1 MRGHIGRPGAVIA
14 SVLIVA
20 GLLGGCGGSGGG
32 STTTSAAQLSAAKKE
47 GEEAARERDRVAGLQ
62 RQVHRIKRMMRHN
75 HASASRQAPS
85 TATAASSPSTLST
98 EAEPVSFHA
107 PSGNVSCEVFV
118 EGATCTV
125 ASVGETFVLDP
136 GEPAT
141 IEAEAALPADYGE
154 AVGYGST
161 VAGGGSVTCEVPPSD
176 SPRGISCVDSSDG
189 HGFEASRVPDR
200 QKAY

>member
-1 MRGHIGRPGAVIA
+1 
-14 SVLIVA
+14 
-20 GLLGGCGGSGGG
+20 
-32 STTTSAAQLSAAKKE
+32 
-47 GEEAARERDRVAGLQ
+47 
-62 RQVHRIKRMMRHN
+62 MRHD
-75 HASASRQAPS
+75 HAGAAGEAPS
-85 TATAASSPSTLST
+85 TAAAAPSPSAPTA

-107 PSGNVSCEVFV
+107 PSGNVSCEVFL

-141 IEAEAALPADYGE
+141 IEAEAALPPGYGE

-176 SPRGISCVDSSDG
+176 SPRGVSCVDSSDG